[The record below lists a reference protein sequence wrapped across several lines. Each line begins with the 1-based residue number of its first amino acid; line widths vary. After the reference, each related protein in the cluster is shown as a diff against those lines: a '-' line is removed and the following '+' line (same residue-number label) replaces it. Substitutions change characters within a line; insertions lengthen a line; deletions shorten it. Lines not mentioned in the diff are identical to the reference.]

1 MTRTART
8 TAALLSAVCAISMAG
23 CGNNAGTSGTST
35 AAETT
40 SATAAAA
47 ENETESTTAAAE
59 KSETETTTAAPE
71 TEAVTEKPEEDTA
84 ADKPVILMVS
94 FGTSYNDSRD
104 KTIGAIEE
112 AVQEANP
119 EYDVRRA
126 FTSQIIID
134 KLKERDGLVIDN
146 VDEAFAR
153 LEADGVQDLT
163 VQPTHVMSGYEYDDL
178 MEVVR
183 ANADKFDSVK
193 VGSPLLT
200 TDEDYTN
207 VISAITAATSEYDDG
222 ETAIVFMGHGTEHSS
237 NAAYAKLQSMLA
249 DAGKK
254 NYCIGTVEAEP
265 SIDDVVK
272 FAKDGGYK
280 RVVLEPLMVVAG
292 DHANND
298 MAGDEEDS
306 WKTILTNEGFEVVP
320 LLRGLGEIEA
330 VRALYV
336 DHVKNAQPLG
346 AKETSDITAQTSL
359 TDGEYSISVDSSSS
373 MFKVVDCKLT
383 VANGEMTAVMT
394 LSGTGYG
401 KLFMGT
407 AEEAASAD
415 ESAFIPFVENAE
427 GAYTYTV
434 PVAALDT
441 PINCAAW
448 STKKSEWYDRELTFR
463 SDSIS

>member
-104 KTIGAIEE
+104 KTIGTIEE
-112 AVQEANP
+112 AVQAANP
-119 EYDVRRA
+119 DYDVRRA

-134 KLKERDGLVIDN
+134 KLKERDGLEIDN

-153 LEADGVQDLT
+153 LEADGVKDLT

-178 MEVVR
+178 IEVVR

-193 VGSPLLT
+193 VGAPLLT
-200 TDEDYTN
+200 SDEDYTN
-207 VISAITAATSEYDDG
+207 VINAITVATSEYDDG

-237 NAAYAKLQSMLA
+237 NATYSRLQQKLI

-254 NYCIGTVEAEP
+254 PYCIGTVEAEP
-265 SIDDVVK
+265 SIEDVVAFVK
-272 FAKDGGYK
+272 NFGYK
-280 RVVLEPLMVVAG
+280 RVILEPLMVVAG

-320 LLRGLGEIEA
+320 VLRGLGEIPA
-330 VRALYV
+330 IRDIYV

-346 AKETSDITAQTSL
+346 AEDTAASAGDTAL
-359 TDGEYSISVDSSSS
+359 ADGTYSIDVDSSSS
-373 MFKVVDCKLT
+373 MFKIVKCELT
-383 VANGEMTAVMT
+383 VAGGEMTAVMT

-407 AEEAASAD
+407 VEEAANAD
-415 ESAFIPFVENAE
+415 ESECIPFVEDAE
-427 GAYTYTV
+427 GAYTYTI

-441 PINCAAW
+441 PIQCAAW
-448 STKKSEWYDRELTFR
+448 STKKSEWYDRELTFK